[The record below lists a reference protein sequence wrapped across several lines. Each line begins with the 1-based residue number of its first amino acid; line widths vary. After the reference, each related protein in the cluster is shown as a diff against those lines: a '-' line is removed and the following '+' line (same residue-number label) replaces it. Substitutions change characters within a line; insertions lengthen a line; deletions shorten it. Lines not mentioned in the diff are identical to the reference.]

1 MQTASDL
8 SSQNSRPTECGINMQ
23 KGGKFIRPKGS
34 LVIIWSGRDRRGGV
48 EQKDRGAIGKSK
60 EKQKKWAKNVLEG
73 RERRIDVYTSTK
85 YGFWSWLSL
94 FLD

>member
-8 SSQNSRPTECGINMQ
+8 SSQNSRPTERGINMQ

-34 LVIIWSGRDRRGGV
+34 LVIIWSGRDGIGV

-73 RERRIDVYTSTK
+73 RERRIDVYKSTK

-94 FLD
+94 FWD